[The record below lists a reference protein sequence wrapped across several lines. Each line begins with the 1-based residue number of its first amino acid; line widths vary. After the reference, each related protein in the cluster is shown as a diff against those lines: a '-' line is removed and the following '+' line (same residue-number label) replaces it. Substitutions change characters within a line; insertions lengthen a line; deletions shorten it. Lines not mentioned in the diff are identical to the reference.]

1 MAIHCML
8 LTGDNIRIVQNFLSE
23 FKDKYDCMQTFDMVR
38 LMISAWQS
46 VNFKEGEEP
55 TMPTKD
61 EIEKFIQSQLSKDK
75 QSSVAPV
82 RSTNI
87 ADYVNTEGKD
97 KGFLTKKGEE
107 LLSTTFDKSK
117 FNKGTNKVSIYP
129 GVNGTE
135 IRIDWTSPRTGNS
148 ASVIYY
154 GSSTRKVWDLFNS
167 KGGNV
172 TDVTSDIYWDALNKI
187 IPNSLRELVES
198 GKYNELDTTAIET
211 DTKTLIVKKT
221 ALEDYFEKEYN
232 VFKQGRSLDYN
243 TKQINKALS
252 PVQENGK
259 ITPVITTEA
268 TPYTKGLPQKNPN
281 TAYLFTENA
290 QAYVTSLQLDDSW
303 IERGYNKGNSVK
315 TGVSDVRG
323 TNQAGIRASSYN
335 TYGATNIS
343 RNAFGIIVKKYQQK
357 LSQSSFLSKEGQF
370 EDTDSDFEL
379 FKQLNLHMFNNLNS
393 FNAENIVLPNQIA
406 LGKSALPLRFVEWL
420 KE

>member
-38 LMISAWQS
+38 SMISAWQS
-46 VNFKEGEEP
+46 ANFKDGEEP

-61 EIEKFIQSQLSKDK
+61 EIEKFIQSQLNKDK
-75 QSSVAPV
+75 QSPVAPV

-97 KGFLTKKGEE
+97 KGFLTEKGEE

-172 TDVTSDIYWDALNKI
+172 TDITSDIYWDALNKI

-232 VFKQGRSLDYN
+232 VFKQGRNLDYN

-252 PVQENGK
+252 PVQENEK
-259 ITPVITTEA
+259 
-268 TPYTKGLPQKNPN
+268 
-281 TAYLFTENA
+281 
-290 QAYVTSLQLDDSW
+290 
-303 IERGYNKGNSVK
+303 
-315 TGVSDVRG
+315 
-323 TNQAGIRASSYN
+323 
-335 TYGATNIS
+335 
-343 RNAFGIIVKKYQQK
+343 
-357 LSQSSFLSKEGQF
+357 
-370 EDTDSDFEL
+370 
-379 FKQLNLHMFNNLNS
+379 
-393 FNAENIVLPNQIA
+393 
-406 LGKSALPLRFVEWL
+406 
-420 KE
+420 